1 MGESV
6 HMTVREIKVFGDEVL
21 TKKCRSV
28 RKVSRKVNKLVQD
41 MLETMYTKGGVGLA
55 ANQVGS
61 RHRIF
66 VLNTTPHDETPSPV
80 VFVNPAI
87 LDSEGEM
94 KEEEGCLSFP
104 GLYLHI
110 PRSRIVRVRAQSLY
124 NEDLVYEAQ
133 ELLARAIQHEID
145 HLDGVVFIDRAVP
158 EEQATVQE
166 YFEQKSKEA
175 S

>member
-1 MGESV
+1 M
-6 HMTVREIKVFGDEVL
+6 
-21 TKKCRSV
+21 V
-28 RKVSRKVNKLVQD
+28 RKIVLYPDSILREPTVPVAKIGEEVFTLVD
-41 MLETMYTKGGVGLA
+41 DMIATMLEKDGIGLA

-87 LDSEGEM
+87 LDAEEEM
-94 KEEEGCLSFP
+94 MEEEGCLSFP

-110 PRSRIVRVRAQSLY
+110 PRSRVIRVQAKNLY
-124 NEDLVYEAQ
+124 NEDHVYDAH
-133 ELLARAIQHEID
+133 ELLARAVQHEID

-158 EEQATVQE
+158 EEKVTVQE
-166 YFEQKSKEA
+166 YLEQKSKEA

>member
-1 MGESV
+1 M
-6 HMTVREIKVFGDEVL
+6 
-21 TKKCRSV
+21 V
-28 RKVSRKVNKLVQD
+28 RKIVLYPNAILREKTIPVAQINEEMLALVD
-41 MLETMYTKGGVGLA
+41 DMIETMLEKDGIGLA

-87 LDSEGEM
+87 LGTDGEM

-110 PRSRIVRVRAQSLY
+110 PRSRIVRVRAKSLY
-124 NEDLVYEAQ
+124 NEDLVYDAQ

-158 EEQATVQE
+158 EEQTTVQE
-166 YFEQKSKEA
+166 YFEQRSKEA